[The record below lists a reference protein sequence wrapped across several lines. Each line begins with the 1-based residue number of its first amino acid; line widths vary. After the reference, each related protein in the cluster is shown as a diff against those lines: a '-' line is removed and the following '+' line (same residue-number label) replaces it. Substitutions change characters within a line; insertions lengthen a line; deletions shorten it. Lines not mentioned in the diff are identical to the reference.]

1 MRFLFGILFLAV
13 PCFAATDRAA
23 ELEALKNSFPQ
34 HVTGE
39 VNDKSD
45 PLVIECFTKYRKA
58 VEALTLDTLSSGVGK
73 LRKNL
78 ETEIRH
84 YENRNSETG
93 VSDPLLKSKVM
104 TPSMR
109 HAIEKNFT
117 WLKSRLRPYV
127 ARLES
132 FQRGRPQK

>member
-1 MRFLFGILFLAV
+1 M
-13 PCFAATDRAA
+13 PCFAAADRAA
-23 ELEALKNSFPQ
+23 ELEALKSAFPQ
-34 HVTGE
+34 HATGE

-58 VEALTLDTLSSGVGK
+58 VEALTNDTLAAGVGK
-73 LRKNL
+73 LRKDL
-78 ETEIRH
+78 EAEIKR
-84 YENRNSETG
+84 YERRNGDNGRADSNA
-93 VSDPLLKSKVM
+93 KQKVM

-109 HAIEKNFT
+109 HAIEKNLL
-117 WLKSRLRPYV
+117 WLKSRLRPYI